1 MLAFSFSSQLMQPL
15 FDLIRSI
22 KPMSDGFDH
31 ELSTF
36 LTPHRLRKHEVI
48 LQAGTTS
55 NRIFF
60 IETGLTRRYYLKDD
74 KEITTDFMR
83 EGDFILSPLSFYTR
97 QPSFE
102 FVETL
107 EASVLWSISRPQLE
121 FLYDKFPAFNAIGRV
136 LTEQYYVKS
145 ELRAHSLRHLSA
157 EDRYEQ
163 FFHTHKDLLNRL
175 PGKHVATLLGLTPET
190 YSRIRAK
197 KAKA

>member
-1 MLAFSFSSQLMQPL
+1 MQTL
-15 FDLIRSI
+15 FELIRSI
-22 KPMSDGFDH
+22 KPMPDGF
-31 ELSTF
+31 EQKLGTLLLPNRF
-36 LTPHRLRKHEVI
+36 RKHEVI

-60 IETGLTRRYYLKDD
+60 IESGLTRRYYLKDE

-83 EGDFILSPLSFYTR
+83 EGDFIISPLSFYTR

-102 FVETL
+102 FVEAL
-107 EASVLWSISRPQLE
+107 EASLLWSISRPQLE
-121 FLYDKFPAFNAIGRV
+121 SLYDRFPAFNAIGRV

-157 EDRYEQ
+157 EERYAQ
-163 FFHTHKDLLNRL
+163 FFQTHKDLLNRL
-175 PGKHVATLLGLTPET
+175 SGKHIATLLGLTPET